1 MIPKSLQRSLP
12 FKDKP
17 KVAKEVKD
25 QVQSERIAV
34 MREPRERKVR
44 FFANLIIIENVA
56 VLIML
61 ITMIH
66 GMDIICFWDILQ

>member
-1 MIPKSLQRSLP
+1 MGCMIILVPFVLIFQAVERKAKPKKALVIPRSLQQRLP

-25 QVQSERIAV
+25 KVQSERIAV

-44 FFANLIIIENVA
+44 AFFI
-56 VLIML
+56 
-61 ITMIH
+61 
-66 GMDIICFWDILQ
+66 

>member
-44 FFANLIIIENVA
+44 FLRI
-56 VLIML
+56 
-61 ITMIH
+61 
-66 GMDIICFWDILQ
+66 